1 VVAVAPF
8 RVSGAD
14 SSLGYL
20 REGMVDLLAAKLAGA
35 SGIRAADPRGFRSAW
50 RKMAGR
56 DGDLGENSAIQVAS
70 RAGAGRLIEGDIVGS
85 RTQLTIN
92 AAVFDAASGR
102 NSARATVEGS
112 PDSLPRLVDQ
122 LAAKLLALEA
132 GEGEQRLTS
141 LTSTSLAALRDYLEG
156 KALIRRGDFPRA
168 SGKFESA
175 LQHDSTFAL
184 AGLGLTQANLWQ
196 GQPYE
201 GPGSLLAWKYRNKL
215 PSQDRAV
222 LEIFLGDRW
231 PAPRRLR
238 SGIAAAERFVQMAP
252 DNAEAWFYLGDN
264 LYHFGALVGIPDAL
278 QRASVAFKRA
288 QALDSSFTPVWE
300 HASSLALELGDTVD
314 ARHGLERLLR
324 TDSTS
329 LLATS
334 LRWEFAVSTDDRSL
348 HQAVLRS
355 DSLHSGM
362 LLTTAVSRG
371 LPLGDIPL
379 AIRKTRERAV
389 TAEQRGNLQAN
400 LYGYAIIAGRP
411 SEAVQPPDTWPE
423 PRRLGLDYLN
433 GRFANG
439 DSVAAE
445 AAGHRLEAAIG
456 TPLSSGND
464 AALARYAAGQHAF
477 DRGRIDPAR
486 RAAADLRGVRVPSD
500 SGWLQEYPRGF
511 ALLLEAQIA
520 TARHGAEVPRV
531 VGELDSAL
539 VATSLPGITG
549 TGNLILARLYETQGD
564 LPRALAVIRRRLF
577 DLVPVPVY
585 VTYYREEARLA
596 ALNGDR
602 TGAIRAYR
610 RYLALRSG
618 ADPSLQP
625 LVSQVRGELEALQR
639 ESTDR

>member
-1 VVAVAPF
+1 MSRVFVAREHSLGRTVVLKVLPPDLSAGLSAERFRREIQVAASLQHPHIVPVLNAGQAGDFLYYTMPFVEGESLRARLTHQGELPVKTAVRILTEVTRALSCPHRHGIIYRDIKHDNILLCEDEAQVADFGIAKAISASLEGGGLTSAGVALGTPIYMAPEQAAADPGVDGRADLYSLGAVAYEMLAGQPPFQGRTAAHLMVAHATEQPVPLRQRRSSVPPALGDLIMRMLEKRPADRPQSADEGLQVLEGVQTPTESLPTTRAVALPVRAQPNRRARWLILGGVAALGLVLAVDAITRRSPPLKVDSAVVAVAPF

-35 SGIRAADPRGFRSAW
+35 SGIRAADPRGFLSAW

-201 GPGSLLAWKYRNKL
+201 GPGSLLAWEYRNKL
-215 PSQDRAV
+215 PSQDRAI
-222 LEIFLGDRW
+222 LDIFLGDRW

-288 QALDSSFTPVWE
+288 QALDSSFT
-300 HASSLALELGDTVD
+300 
-314 ARHGLERLLR
+314 
-324 TDSTS
+324 
-329 LLATS
+329 
-334 LRWEFAVSTDDRSL
+334 
-348 HQAVLRS
+348 
-355 DSLHSGM
+355 
-362 LLTTAVSRG
+362 
-371 LPLGDIPL
+371 
-379 AIRKTRERAV
+379 
-389 TAEQRGNLQAN
+389 
-400 LYGYAIIAGRP
+400 
-411 SEAVQPPDTWPE
+411 
-423 PRRLGLDYLN
+423 
-433 GRFANG
+433 
-439 DSVAAE
+439 
-445 AAGHRLEAAIG
+445 
-456 TPLSSGND
+456 
-464 AALARYAAGQHAF
+464 
-477 DRGRIDPAR
+477 
-486 RAAADLRGVRVPSD
+486 
-500 SGWLQEYPRGF
+500 
-511 ALLLEAQIA
+511 
-520 TARHGAEVPRV
+520 
-531 VGELDSAL
+531 
-539 VATSLPGITG
+539 
-549 TGNLILARLYETQGD
+549 
-564 LPRALAVIRRRLF
+564 
-577 DLVPVPVY
+577 
-585 VTYYREEARLA
+585 
-596 ALNGDR
+596 
-602 TGAIRAYR
+602 
-610 RYLALRSG
+610 
-618 ADPSLQP
+618 
-625 LVSQVRGELEALQR
+625 
-639 ESTDR
+639 